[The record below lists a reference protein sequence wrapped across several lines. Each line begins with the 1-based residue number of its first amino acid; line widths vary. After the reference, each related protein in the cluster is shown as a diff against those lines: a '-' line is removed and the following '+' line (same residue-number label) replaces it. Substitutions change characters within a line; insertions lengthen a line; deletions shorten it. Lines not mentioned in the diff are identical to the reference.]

1 MHSSN
6 FKDITGQRFGRL
18 TAIRYSHTGEENRA
32 VWLCKCDCGRYVTV
46 PGKSL
51 RTGNTTSCGC
61 LCIEH
66 ATERIVKFNTKHGKA
81 HTRLFG
87 VWLGMRRRCNDP
99 KADNYCNYGGRGI
112 RVCEEWETDFN
123 AFYTWAIENG
133 YKDDAKRGI
142 YTVDRIDNDKG
153 YSPEN
158 CRLASYSEQAN
169 NRRSTRFIT
178 YKGETKSRSQW
189 ARHFGKSRDI
199 FVKLTDE
206 EAIERMD
213 AYEEYKAIHGHY
225 PRKLRNG
232 YRREIC

>member
-18 TAIRYSHTGEENRA
+18 TAIRYSHTGKENRA
-32 VWLCKCDCGRYVTV
+32 VWLCKCDCGRYVAV

-61 LCIEH
+61 LNIENS
-66 ATERIVKFNTKHGKA
+66 TERIVKFNTKHGKA
-81 HTRLFG
+81 HTRLFR
-87 VWLGMRRRCNDP
+87 VWASMMTRCNNP
-99 KADNYCNYGGRGI
+99 NATNYRDYGGRGI

-158 CRLASYSEQAN
+158 CRLASSLEQAN
-169 NRRSTRFIT
+169 NRRSTHFIT
-178 YKGETKSRSQW
+178 YKGETKGRAQW
-189 ARHFGKSRDI
+189 ARHFGKSAGVFD
-199 FVKLTDE
+199 KLTDD

-232 YRREIC
+232 YRRKL